1 MSLRSLANYSIAA
14 LGGATMLAL
23 SLSPASAFTLSGPS
37 LEQPVVSAQIDKV
50 WWHHGWGGGWGWHHH
65 GWGGGWGGGYGDGPH
80 CWRGYWGHL
89 HCNY

>member
-65 GWGGGWGGGYGDGPH
+65 GWGWGGGYGDGPH